1 MLRASRWRT
10 NVRRDRMKLVS
21 WIGLIAA
28 VLIGCGSDSQSRSNF
43 STIQSE
49 IFSPKCATSG
59 CHLGAAASAKQGAGI
74 QTGLDLTAG
83 QAYGALV
90 NVDSGWVAGAKRV
103 VPGDR
108 NASVLFEAVNSP
120 NGNNTPSGRMP
131 AAAQPLSQADINA
144 IGVWIDDGA
153 QNN

>member
-1 MLRASRWRT
+1 
-10 NVRRDRMKLVS
+10 MKLVP
-21 WIGLIAA
+21 WIAVMA
-28 VLIGCGSDSQSRSNF
+28 TVLIGCGSESQSRGKL

-49 IFSPKCATSG
+49 IFTPKCATAG
-59 CHLGAAASAKQGAGI
+59 CHAGAVASKNPQGGI
-74 QTGLDLTAG
+74 ETGLDLSAG
-83 QAYGALV
+83 KAYGALV
-90 NVDSGWVAGAKRV
+90 NVNSGWVTGAKRV

-108 NASVLFEAVNSP
+108 NASALFEAVNSP

-144 IGVWIDDGA
+144 IGAWIDDGA